1 LLSLCH
7 KFRYIPSEI
16 AKATNYLII
25 IGGKQMEKSFG
36 KFIIIKENVQ
46 YIGDGED
53 PAKDPAFNCWANAL
67 ARAVI
72 ELKMEISQ
80 NEKVS

>member
-1 LLSLCH
+1 
-7 KFRYIPSEI
+7 
-16 AKATNYLII
+16 
-25 IGGKQMEKSFG
+25 MEKSFG